1 MSPRR
6 ERRNLVKRGSVWY
19 FERVVGGR
27 RFRQSLETG
36 SLEVAR
42 ERRDALEREIC
53 SRRFTAAQPPTFA
66 VAAKET
72 LDAMKARREAGAES
86 AYSASTARD
95 RKYALAK
102 EGPILSRL
110 GHLRLDTIDAAKL
123 YRWHEDEI
131 VARGRSFKTGEN
143 LLAAI
148 EQVFTFARAR
158 GYVDRRHKPVS
169 EVREALRGER
179 HTKRARAA
187 KDSRRRLAREGVLTP
202 DEVGRLTAA
211 ARTESAEAEIVV
223 LLALECGLRR
233 GEIAGLRWGDVAF
246 GAGEDDPTRGIEVR
260 QTRARGEEAEAPKS
274 GRARRPHLSRR
285 LWRALHALHHSRW
298 EPGPGAL
305 VVQMHYFDLDKSH
318 LRRVLKRAGLAH
330 RTLQNL
336 RATCSSLL
344 KQWGVA
350 PEYVRAA
357 IGHESEAVAREHY
370 DRLDFTTYRAP
381 EVLQPGETPMDLFAR
396 LCVEPDEQSARTYD
410 AIASAPSDPNEH
422 VREVASTY
430 TVQTGGRIPP
440 RVPSPKRKAPQSQR
454 VTWRSQRESN
464 PCLSLERAAS

>member
-36 SLEVAR
+36 SLELAR
-42 ERRDALEREIC
+42 EHRDALEREIA
-53 SRRFTAAQPPTFA
+53 SRRFSVSQPPTFA
-66 VAAKET
+66 VAAKEA
-72 LDAMKARREAGAES
+72 LDTMKARRDAGAES

-102 EGPILSRL
+102 EGPILPQI
-110 GHLRLDTIDAAKL
+110 GHLRLDTIDAAVL
-123 YRWHEDEI
+123 YRWHEAEI
-131 VARGRSFKTGEN
+131 IARGRSFKTSEN
-143 LLAAI
+143 LLTAI
-148 EQVFTFARAR
+148 EQVFSFARAR

-169 EVREALRGER
+169 EVREQLRGER

-187 KDSRRRLAREGVLTP
+187 KDTRRRLARDGVLAP
-202 DEVGRLTAA
+202 EEVGRLTAA
-211 ARTESAEAEIVV
+211 ASIEGNKAEVVV
-223 LLALECGLRR
+223 LLALECGMRR

-246 GAGEDDPTRGIEVR
+246 GVGEDDPSRAIEVR
-260 QTRARGEEAEAPKS
+260 QSRARGEDAEAPKS
-274 GRARRPHLSRR
+274 GRIRRPHLSRR
-285 LWRALHALHHSRW
+285 LSSALRALHRSRW
-298 EPGPGAL
+298 EPAPDVL
-305 VVQMHYFDLDKSH
+305 VIGTHYFDLDKSL
-318 LRRVLKRAGLAH
+318 LRRVLKRAGLPH

-381 EVLQPGETPMDLFAR
+381 ETLQPGETPMDLFAR
-396 LCVEPDEQSARTYD
+396 LCIATEPLDASAQPAATERVRAIDEPVR
-410 AIASAPSDPNEH
+410 AIASTM
-422 VREVASTY
+422 REQS
-430 TVQTGGRIPP
+430 PP
-440 RVPSPKRKAPQSQR
+440 RVPSPSRKAPRSQR
-454 VTWRSQRESN
+454 VTWRPQRESN
-464 PCLSLERAAS
+464 PCRRLERAVS